1 VGAVGGKKEVERD
14 GKAPK
19 VVLHRL
25 AGTKKALDA
34 CRLIERLYT
43 AGKRV
48 AVYLSDGGRAK
59 MFDEYL
65 WTFAQHS
72 FVPHVLWG
80 GEGEVEDPVVVV
92 TGVLANPNRA
102 DLLVIGDKMP
112 APGELPE
119 WKEVHDFVTAAPEDK
134 GRPELWAEAGF
145 VVEEARGPSRRGMR

>member
-1 VGAVGGKKEVERD
+1 VAGKKKVERD
-14 GKAPK
+14 GKAAK

-34 CRLIERLYT
+34 CRLVERLYT

-59 MFDEYL
+59 MFDDYL

-72 FVPHVLWG
+72 FVPHVLWA

-112 APGELPE
+112 APGELAE
-119 WKEVHDFVTAAPEDK
+119 WKEVHDFVTPAPEDK
-134 GRPELWAEAGF
+134 GRPQLWEEAGF
-145 VVEEARGPSRRGMR
+145 VVEETRRGSGSATR

>member
-1 VGAVGGKKEVERD
+1 VAGKKKAERD
-14 GKAPK
+14 GKAAK

-25 AGTKKALDA
+25 GGTKKALEA
-34 CRLIERLYT
+34 CRLVEQLYT
-43 AGKRV
+43 ARKRV

-92 TGVLANPNRA
+92 AGIVANPNRA
-102 DLLVIGDKMP
+102 DLLVIGDKVP
-112 APGELPE
+112 DSSELGG
-119 WKEVHDFVTAAPEDK
+119 WNEVHDFVTAAPEDE
-134 GRPELWAEAGF
+134 GRAKLWEAAGF
-145 VVEEARGPSRRGMR
+145 VVEETRGVSGRVTR